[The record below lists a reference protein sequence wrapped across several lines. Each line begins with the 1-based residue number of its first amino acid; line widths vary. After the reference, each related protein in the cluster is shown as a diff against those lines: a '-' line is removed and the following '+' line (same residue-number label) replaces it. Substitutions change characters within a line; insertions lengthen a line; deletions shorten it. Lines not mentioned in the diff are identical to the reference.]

1 MTPVVN
7 PPPEEPEVGMAIP
20 PSRPLSF
27 FQGVTYTSVG
37 TALNIIFLLLE
48 TMVAVRV
55 LDTESYGIYA
65 LLVIGVNFL
74 VMITDFGL
82 TTSVTQLIAG
92 SEPPRQATLA
102 SSALVFR
109 FAVVVLVSVITLL
122 VPAAI
127 FLLDPS
133 LALLN
138 YVIYI
143 PMMLLMV
150 GLDESLFGILQ
161 GYKAF
166 QHMAIANGLR
176 TILRLGLSVVF
187 LLIFQLGI
195 MGLIYSWIISFGVAV
210 IYQVLVLP
218 HPRWLSPNWQVL
230 GEMLRFGFP
239 LQLNRF
245 LWFVSGRADILL
257 LGAFLGPS
265 AVALFEVGGRIPSAL
280 VRLTQSYSAVYFP
293 TMTELLAKGKTGRAH
308 QLLNRSLVLVSFFMA
323 LAALISVFFGQE
335 IIRMLFSAKYETS
348 SMIFSLLMIGL
359 QMNVLVTLMGYTLTS
374 AGYPGRSLAANAIR
388 ETLIVVAALILI
400 PIWGLIGPA
409 FGKLAAY
416 YVANPLSIWMLRRS
430 RIQVVSAPYIKQTA
444 LLWIGAILFWLLQP
458 QGFLLKAMM
467 ILIFITVNVALSTI
481 SRQDLALVLPNAL
494 SRRLG
499 WMDNR
504 KYLRGL
510 LIISMLILAGVFV
523 FIGSGA
529 INDTANQVNGLQK
542 DSPTPFKQKSPS
554 NSISSRLT
562 PSVEMS
568 NTLFYVSREG
578 NNTDGKSWE
587 TAWNELDQ
595 IRWENVSPGDTIVMS
610 GGEYHTNMKVG
621 TSGVSGS
628 PITITTNGMR
638 VVLDGQR
645 PAPPYC
651 GQSEYLP
658 VMGQDAIDLEG
669 RSFIVIDGQEWK
681 GIVIRNHKR
690 GIMMRKRASNI
701 IVRNVEI
708 YNNGW
713 SFGSGANTA
722 PEGAGVEL
730 GGSDVLFE
738 RVIIHDNGQDS
749 FQAGWG
755 VWNFTL
761 RNSWLYNSRE
771 HPSVRGKPFN
781 YCSHTDGIQIYDG
794 GLQGP
799 VVLENNI
806 IGPSFTQ
813 GIMINKAA
821 TVNNVFIK
829 NTLFVSKGEG
839 GIVIQKGGASSNW
852 TLQNVTVLQD
862 AVYESWNV
870 NMNGNDHKIRNSI
883 FWGGPW
889 GVGIFHWSEAIGNYS
904 WLTRDQHDV
913 SLELDPM
920 FLDDDYSGFQGAEF
934 ADFNFTVQN
943 PAIPPGTGATI
954 TSVTQLFEQQ
964 ERSFEVWTPICFV
977 VPDHTPNKE
986 ASPHGK

>member
-7 PPPEEPEVGMAIP
+7 PPTEEPGPGVAA
-20 PSRPLSF
+20 PSPRRLSF
-27 FQGVTYTSVG
+27 FQGVTYTSAG

-74 VMITDFGL
+74 VMLTDFGL

-92 SEPPRQATLA
+92 SNPPRQATLA
-102 SSALVFR
+102 SSAIVFR
-109 FAVVVLVSVITLL
+109 FAVVVVVSGITLL

-143 PMMLLMV
+143 PVMLIMV

-195 MGLIYSWIISFGVAV
+195 KGLIYSWIISFGVAV

-218 HPRWLSPNWQVL
+218 HPRRFSPNWHVL

-257 LGAFLGPS
+257 LGAFMGPS
-265 AVALFEVGGRIPSAL
+265 AVALFEVAGRIPSAL

-293 TMTELLAKGKTGRAH
+293 TMTELLSKGETNRAH

-323 LAALISVFFGQE
+323 LAALISVIFGQE
-335 IIRMLFSAKYETS
+335 IIRMLFSAKYEAS
-348 SMIFSLLMIGL
+348 SMVFSLLMIGL

-388 ETLIVVAALILI
+388 ETLIVVADLILI
-400 PIWGLIGPA
+400 PLWGLIGPA

-416 YVANPLSIWMLRRS
+416 YMANPLSIWMLRRS
-430 RIQVVSAPYIKQTA
+430 RIRVVAAPYIKQTA
-444 LLWIGAILFWLLQP
+444 LLWLGAILFWWLQP
-458 QGFLLKAMM
+458 QGFLIRAMM
-467 ILIFITVNVALSTI
+467 VILFIVINVALSTI
-481 SRQDLALVLPNAL
+481 SRDDLALVLPQAL
-494 SRRLG
+494 SKRLG

-504 KYLRGL
+504 KYLGAL
-510 LIISMLILAGVFV
+510 LIISMLILAGAFV

-529 INDTANQVNGLQK
+529 SNGAANQVSGLQK
-542 DSPTPFKQKSPS
+542 HSLTRSNPIPPS
-554 NSISSRLT
+554 SSIERPLNPSDHLNPSEQMDDLT
-562 PSVEMS
+562 
-568 NTLFYVSREG
+568 FYVSKEG

-587 TAWNELDQ
+587 TAWNEVDQ
-595 IRWENVSPGDTIVMS
+595 IRWENVRPGDTIVIS
-610 GGEYHTNMKVG
+610 GGEYHTNMKVEA
-621 TSGVSGS
+621 SGVSGA
-628 PITITTNGMR
+628 PITITTNGKQ
-638 VVLDGQR
+638 VILDGQR

-651 GQSEYLP
+651 GESEY
-658 VMGQDAIDLEG
+658 VSSVGKDAIDVEG
-669 RSFIVIDGQEWK
+669 QSFIVIDGQEWK
-681 GIVIRNHKR
+681 GIVLRNSKR
-690 GIMMRKRASNI
+690 GIMMRRGASNI

-708 YNNGW
+708 YDNGW
-713 SFGSGANTA
+713 SVGSGANTA
-722 PEGAGVEL
+722 PDGAGVEL

-738 RVIIHDNGQDS
+738 RVIIHDNGQDA

-771 HPSVRGKPFN
+771 HPTVRGKPFN
-781 YCSHTDGIQIYDG
+781 YCSHTDGLQIYDG

-813 GIMINKAA
+813 GIMINRPA

-829 NTLFVSKGEG
+829 NTLFVSNGEG
-839 GIVIQKGGASSNW
+839 SIVIQKGGASSNW
-852 TLQNVTVLQD
+852 TVQNVTVVQD

-870 NMNGNDHKIRNSI
+870 NMNGNDHLIRDSI

-889 GVGIFHWSEAIGNYS
+889 GMGIFSWSEAIRNYN
-904 WLTRDQHDV
+904 WLTRDHHGV
-913 SLELDPM
+913 AFELDPM
-920 FLDDDYSGFQGAEF
+920 FLDDDYSGFQGSEFAEF
-934 ADFNFTVQN
+934 DFSIQN
-943 PAIPPGTGATI
+943 PAIPSGTGASF
-954 TSVTQLFEQQ
+954 TSVTQFFEQECILSQ
-964 ERSFEVWTPICFV
+964 EGCF
-977 VPDHTPNKE
+977 DDK
-986 ASPHGK
+986 